1 MATEETEIEKKQNEK
16 KGKTGGKKDDWV
28 GFLYSVIG
36 MLIITIFLG
45 LIGCNFIYFT
55 NLSEVSK
62 NYLFPTSQRAFPQNY
77 NKIFPY
83 FPQFPQD
90 YSQKGGKNCPTKF
103 AQGGISISEDKKKY
117 IPSPSDGFPY
127 NLAIREG
134 GKGLQ
139 GILSSLKNWLAFTIA
154 DSYSA
159 EYLGSREILVKFL
172 DILKP
177 NGLIPNNES
186 LRFFIGI
193 IFFFTV
199 LTFLPI
205 LMFFIWAHTAVRGV
219 LRAFEPPNAI
229 LFGLVIFFT
238 CLSCWPATWCAI
250 SQPLQFVLTFTLL
263 PLILDTNN
271 LRRIVACNQNILV
284 SIFAGLCVIAGF
296 ANLSNIPAI
305 TMAVFYIIFLLQ
317 KGFATA
323 TNIAANS

>member
-16 KGKTGGKKDDWV
+16 NGKTGGKKDDWV

-62 NYLFPTSQRAFPQNY
+62 NYLFPTMQSSD
-77 NKIFPY
+77 NKNFYYPY
-83 FPQFPQD
+83 FPKI
-90 YSQKGGKNCPTKF
+90 SQKGGKNCPTEF
-103 AQGGISISEDKKKY
+103 AQGGDSISEDKKKY
-117 IPSPSDGFPY
+117 IPSPSNGFPY
-127 NLAIREG
+127 NLISNKA
-134 GKGLQ
+134 

-159 EYLGSREILVKFL
+159 EYLGSREILKKFL

-186 LRFFIGI
+186 LRFLIGI

-205 LMFFIWAHTAVRGV
+205 LMFFIWAHTAVWGVARG
-219 LRAFEPPNAI
+219 FETSL

-238 CLSCWPATWCAI
+238 FLSCWPATWCAVA
-250 SQPLQFVLTFTLL
+250 QPLQFVLTFTLL
-263 PLILDTNN
+263 PLILDSTK
-271 LRRIVACNQNILV
+271 LREIVACNQNILV

-317 KGFATA
+317 RGFATA
-323 TNIAANS
+323 TNIAVNS